1 MKDCKRDKEGQADI
15 HRRSHRGSP
24 SSRAIQPTPTSPAL
38 GHCEAPFSL
47 YNNGPLF
54 AQVSRRMCLDVNLIP
69 AGLYPEGSPTAA
81 PRAPRLLS
89 SCPAVPV
96 GSLLL
101 LWPYPT
107 PTAASALSSPS
118 PGVLTF
124 MNLCFSKFIST
135 GSVQHLLSICP
146 VKNMLSLGL
155 NLFFPS
161 SL

>member
-1 MKDCKRDKEGQADI
+1 M
-15 HRRSHRGSP
+15 
-24 SSRAIQPTPTSPAL
+24 
-38 GHCEAPFSL
+38 
-47 YNNGPLF
+47 
-54 AQVSRRMCLDVNLIP
+54 NLIP
-69 AGLYPEGSPTAA
+69 AGLYPEGNPTAA
-81 PRAPRLLS
+81 PRAPRQLS

-124 MNLCFSKFIST
+124 MNLCSSKFIST

-146 VKNMLSLGL
+146 AKNMLSLGL

>member
-1 MKDCKRDKEGQADI
+1 M
-15 HRRSHRGSP
+15 
-24 SSRAIQPTPTSPAL
+24 
-38 GHCEAPFSL
+38 
-47 YNNGPLF
+47 
-54 AQVSRRMCLDVNLIP
+54 NLIP
-69 AGLYPEGSPTAA
+69 VGLYQEGSPTAA

-89 SCPAVPV
+89 SCPAVPL

-101 LWPYPT
+101 LGPYPT

-118 PGVLTF
+118 PGVLMF
-124 MNLCFSKFIST
+124 INLYSSKFIST
-135 GSVQHLLSICP
+135 GPVQHLPSVCP